1 MVVSTCCA
9 AMPLGERPTDLCM
22 PRHCWHRQFPIANA
36 LSCHPRPFS
45 VCRLQAPGKNR
56 RIPPLP
62 LRPATAEEPVPYL
75 QTPTFSSCTV
85 PVLLYSS
92 WRGNFFHIFKGGC
105 PVAVIHSLFCVCL
118 L

>member
-1 MVVSTCCA
+1 MLCRDAIRGTPDRFVHA
-9 AMPLGERPTDLCM
+9 PTLLA
-22 PRHCWHRQFPIANA
+22 WQFPIANA

-105 PVAVIHSLFCVCL
+105 PVAVIHSLFRVSL